1 MSTTLH
7 TFMDIFETTIFDGE
21 TSVQLNKIAI
31 PIIQRDYAQ
40 GRIDPDVNRV
50 RSRFLYSLYNAIT
63 GEPVTLDFV
72 YGDIDEKGTMKSL
85 VVEENKFML
94 FNNKN
99 ETEISWKQIEK
110 IGEDVILVKID

>member
-1 MSTTLH
+1 MRLSDLQDK
-7 TFMDIFETTIFDGE
+7 DIVSISDGK
-21 TSVQLNKIAI
+21 KIGS
-31 PIIQRDYAQ
+31 II
-40 GRIDPDVNRV
+40 DVN
-50 RSRFLYSLYNAIT
+50 
-63 GEPVTLDFV
+63 
-72 YGDIDEKGTMKSL
+72 IDEKGTMKSL

>member
-1 MSTTLH
+1 MRLSDLQDK
-7 TFMDIFETTIFDGE
+7 DIVSISDGK
-21 TSVQLNKIAI
+21 KIGS
-31 PIIQRDYAQ
+31 II
-40 GRIDPDVNRV
+40 DVN
-50 RSRFLYSLYNAIT
+50 
-63 GEPVTLDFV
+63 
-72 YGDIDEKGTMKSL
+72 IDERGIMKSL